1 MATRTTEPEGER
13 YPNPKLEDEEAP
25 DGYEDEEG
33 SEDEEGEREDEEYY
47 CYRIDRLAKQLDVA
61 VMLRPWEVFIQPVET
76 QASTINRDDFR
87 SRFRSFLKGVTPNY
101 QEATSEIL
109 DGLFRRAVQAE
120 KEYVAWDKTVM
131 AVKSQKFRTSIEYV
145 REELHRF
152 VSVRKMF
159 IKRYSRNAPE
169 WMSPWERLWIEA
181 FDELEEEI
189 EAQLRGTQRHLE
201 DLTQFATLGRTD
213 IGSHIL
219 LLCSPSIKALIA
231 QTRLSRTPVVAVAAF
246 AYASRLMPL
255 KDDANDAKGRYMNKV
270 KARLSRAAASKARL
284 NVLGF
289 HFQSGAIVSGASNTA
304 RKLEK

>member
-1 MATRTTEPEGER
+1 VAARTTEPEGER
-13 YPNPKLEDEEAP
+13 YPNPKLEDEEVP
-25 DGYEDEEG
+25 EGYEDEED
-33 SEDEEGEREDEEYY
+33 SEDEEGEREDEENY
-47 CYRIDRLAKQLDVA
+47 CYRIERLAKQLDDA
-61 VMLRPWEVFIQPVET
+61 VMLKPWEVFIQPVET
-76 QASTINRDDFR
+76 QASTMNREDFH
-87 SRFRSFLKGVTPNY
+87 SRFRSFLNGLTPNS
-101 QEATSEIL
+101 QEPTPEIL

-120 KEYVAWDKTVM
+120 KEYLAWDKTVM
-131 AVKSQKFRTSIEYV
+131 AVKSQKFRRSLEYV

-159 IKRYSRNAPE
+159 IKRYSRKAPE
-169 WMSPWERLWIEA
+169 WMSPWERLWVEA

-189 EAQLRGTQRHLE
+189 EAQLRGTQHHLE

-213 IGSHIL
+213 IASHML
-219 LLCSPSIKALIA
+219 LLCRPSIKALIA
-231 QTRLSRTPVVAVAAF
+231 QTHLSRTPVVAVAAF

-289 HFQSGAIVSGASNTA
+289 HLQSGAMMLA
-304 RKLEK
+304 